1 MIPLGTPAPA
11 AGTWQADA
19 VDEVVVRLDSD
30 DFVQMY
36 RAEYRRVVRA
46 LELAGAGRPTAE
58 DLAQEAFARTLARWR
73 RVRGGDNPAGYVY
86 RVAFRLWSRHCRDG
100 DRPHPAGAVQ
110 PADATAENATTHAD
124 VDHSLAEM
132 PLRRRTCAVLCLVLG
147 YTPTEAGEVMRIKAS
162 TVRKHLDQARADLTR
177 SVEIIA

>member
-1 MIPLGTPAPA
+1 M
-11 AGTWQADA
+11 
-19 VDEVVVRLDSD
+19 DEVVVRLDCD

-46 LELAGAGRPTAE
+46 LELAGTGHSTAE

-73 RVRGGDNPAGYVY
+73 RVRGGTNPAGYVY
-86 RVAFRLWSRHCRDG
+86 RVAFRLWSRQCRDG
-100 DRPHPAGAVQ
+100 DRPDPPGAVE
-110 PADATAENATTHAD
+110 PADATAENAATHAD
-124 VDHSLAEM
+124 VDHALAAM

-177 SVEIIA
+177 SVERLHTYLPSRPG

>member
-1 MIPLGTPAPA
+1 VP
-11 AGTWQADA
+11 GTWQAEA
-19 VDEVVVRLDSD
+19 VDEVVVRLESD

-36 RAEYRRVVRA
+36 RAEYRRVVRV
-46 LELAGAGRPTAE
+46 LELAGAGGPTAE

-86 RVAFRLWSRHCRDG
+86 RVAFRLWSRDRRATDG
-100 DRPHPAGAVQ
+100 TAST
-110 PADATAENATTHAD
+110 ADIGRAD
-124 VDHSLAEM
+124 VTADGVATRVDVEHALAAM

-147 YTPTEAGEVMRIKAS
+147 YTPAEAGEVMRIKAS
-162 TVRKHLDQARADLTR
+162 TVRKHLDQARAELTR

>member
-1 MIPLGTPAPA
+1 
-11 AGTWQADA
+11 
-19 VDEVVVRLDSD
+19 VDEVVSLDSD
-30 DFVQMY
+30 DFVQLY

-73 RVRGGDNPAGYVY
+73 RVRGGTNPAGYVY

-100 DRPHPAGAVQ
+100 DRPGAPGAVHA
-110 PADATAENATTHAD
+110 ADTTAENAATHAD
-124 VDHSLAEM
+124 VEHALAAM
-132 PLRRRTCAVLCLVLG
+132 PLRRRTCAVLCLVVG
-147 YTPTEAGEVMRIKAS
+147 YTPTEAGEVLHIKAS
-162 TVRKHLDQARADLTR
+162 TVRKHLDQARAELTR

>member
-1 MIPLGTPAPA
+1 MPLGTPAPV
-11 AGTWQADA
+11 AGTWQAEI

-30 DFVQMY
+30 DFVQLY

-46 LELAGAGRPTAE
+46 LELAGAPRPTAE

-73 RVRGGDNPAGYVY
+73 RVRGGTNPAGYVY
-86 RVAFRLWSRHCRDG
+86 RVAYRLWSRHCRDG
-100 DRPHPAGAVQ
+100 DRPDPAGVVP
-110 PADATAENATTHAD
+110 PADATAENAATHAD
-124 VDHSLAEM
+124 VEHSLAAM
-132 PLRRRTCAVLCLVLG
+132 PLRRRTCAVLCLVIG

-162 TVRKHLDQARADLTR
+162 TVRKHLDQARADLTS